1 MKKRRAPGP
10 KVNPTRKRF
19 YDRPPDAQSGK
30 ALHPTRGGER
40 ERERGRNCLS
50 DGTTGAIEE
59 SGGKNATERNNEG
72 LLKKGAG
79 SPVHRRRKG
88 ERERGKGGRT

>member
-1 MKKRRAPGP
+1 METPPDP
-10 KVNPTRKRF
+10 KGNPTR
-19 YDRPPDAQSGK
+19 PPLK
-30 ALHPTRGGER
+30 GGER
-40 ERERGRNCLS
+40 EREGGSNCLS
-50 DGTTGAIEE
+50 DGTTDAIEE

-88 ERERGKGGRT
+88 ERERGKGGRK